1 MDDIQKTE
9 KKIRKWLLVSAI
21 LFALF
26 FAGMLIYYIAVHERW
41 QLWAPIAALMLISA
55 AHAARL
61 YRFIKHLD
69 NQPLPFDARNRSSG
83 TTVAQAELQLSAP
96 GEQAGRRGPGTG

>member
-1 MDDIQKTE
+1 MDEIAKTE
-9 KKIRKWLLVSAI
+9 RKIRKWLLATAI

-55 AHAARL
+55 AHAVRL
-61 YRFIKHLD
+61 YRFIKREPKKKV
-69 NQPLPFDARNRSSG
+69 N
-83 TTVAQAELQLSAP
+83 
-96 GEQAGRRGPGTG
+96 

>member
-1 MDDIQKTE
+1 MIDFRKITTLQPNSSAMDEIAKTE
-9 KKIRKWLLVSAI
+9 YKIRKWLLAIAI

-55 AHAARL
+55 AHAIRL
-61 YRFIKHLD
+61 YRFIKRESTKKVD
-69 NQPLPFDARNRSSG
+69 
-83 TTVAQAELQLSAP
+83 
-96 GEQAGRRGPGTG
+96 

>member
-1 MDDIQKTE
+1 MKTGEQSIIVRAYTEADLPAMAVIAKTE
-9 KKIRKWLLVSAI
+9 NKIRKWLLVSAI

-55 AHAARL
+55 AHAVRL
-61 YRFIKHLD
+61 YRFIKRECAKKVD
-69 NQPLPFDARNRSSG
+69 
-83 TTVAQAELQLSAP
+83 
-96 GEQAGRRGPGTG
+96 

>member
-1 MDDIQKTE
+1 MAVIAKTE
-9 KKIRKWLLVSAI
+9 NKIRKWLLVSAI

-55 AHAARL
+55 AHAVQL
-61 YRFIKHLD
+61 YRFIKREYTKKVD
-69 NQPLPFDARNRSSG
+69 
-83 TTVAQAELQLSAP
+83 
-96 GEQAGRRGPGTG
+96 

>member
-1 MDDIQKTE
+1 MDEIAKTE
-9 KKIRKWLLVSAI
+9 YIIRNWLLAIAI

-55 AHAARL
+55 AHAVRL
-61 YRFIKHLD
+61 YRFIKHE
-69 NQPLPFDARNRSSG
+69 SSIK
-83 TTVAQAELQLSAP
+83 VD
-96 GEQAGRRGPGTG
+96 